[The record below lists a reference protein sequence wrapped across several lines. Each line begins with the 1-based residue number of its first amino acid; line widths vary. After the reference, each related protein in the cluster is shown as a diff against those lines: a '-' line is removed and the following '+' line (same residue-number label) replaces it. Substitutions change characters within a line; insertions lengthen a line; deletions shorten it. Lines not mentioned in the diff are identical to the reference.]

1 MLYIKNMQYLLILL
15 KTFIYYTICLLI
27 IKLSG
32 FNMRLLFVKQTNDG
46 WPTKVVFEDIIFV
59 MVLKTLLIAILKR
72 D

>member
-46 WPTKVVFEDIIFV
+46 WPTKVV

>member
-1 MLYIKNMQYLLILL
+1 MQYLLILL

-46 WPTKVVFEDIIFV
+46 WPTKVVFEDKDIINCNIEERL
-59 MVLKTLLIAILKR
+59 MYH
-72 D
+72 